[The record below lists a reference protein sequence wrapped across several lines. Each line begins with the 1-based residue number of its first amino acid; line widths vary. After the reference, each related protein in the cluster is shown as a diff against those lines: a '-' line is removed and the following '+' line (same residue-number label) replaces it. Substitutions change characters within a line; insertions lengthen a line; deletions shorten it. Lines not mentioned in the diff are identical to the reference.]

1 MTDGGDTVPLTVRDV
16 MDLRPFRQA
25 TLRAGAA
32 GLDREV
38 RSVTAMEVPDIAP
51 WLHGGEMIVTTGYA
65 LHRNERALIAL
76 VDKLADRNAAALAIK
91 VGRFVEQLPGE
102 MIERAEAR
110 SLPLIEVPAH
120 LSGQELM
127 DPITSAL
134 LHQQADLLRKG
145 EEIHRELTRVAL
157 EGGGYGAIA
166 ETLARL
172 VGNPVTIEDCNLR
185 LLGASTHDGVQDSER
200 LLTLSLGGSPPGT
213 YKRLEELG
221 FIRRL
226 AEEKKPLRLEPLVA
240 GCRSR
245 VIGPVLVDNQL
256 EGYVCIL
263 ESNQPVGDVEM
274 VAAERAATL
283 VALEMVKDRAVQEA
297 QGRLARDFIDDL
309 LNGRI
314 SRRDI
319 AEERARYF
327 GWNLNG
333 TYAVMLIRLDQLSQE
348 ARQELI
354 GRVKS
359 RVFDMI
365 RTLLKSVSPES
376 IAVYRAEGILVLP
389 HISCLKQWRQEVRR
403 LAELIQSNLSAWN
416 ASISVS
422 VGVGSPR
429 TDALELHRSWQEA
442 LEALQIG
449 RRVWGSGSVT
459 LWQGLG
465 LYRLLSHIEPDELAA
480 FVQEHLGPLLAYD
493 EENGTELLTTLEAYF
508 AEEGNHV
515 RVAER
520 LFLHRNTVRY
530 RLQKVEKLLG
540 VNLDDPETRLLLGV
554 CLRIRRLIA

>member
-1 MTDGGDTVPLTVRDV
+1 MALA
-16 MDLRPFRQA
+16 PFRQA
-25 TLRAGAA
+25 TLRAGAD

-38 RSVTAMEVPDIAP
+38 LSVTAMEVPDIAP
-51 WLHGGEMIVTTGYA
+51 WLNVGEMIVTTGYA

-76 VDKLADRNAAALAIK
+76 VDKLADRNVAALAIK
-91 VGRFVEQLPGE
+91 LGRFIERFPPE

-120 LSGQELM
+120 LPGHELIN
-127 DPITSAL
+127 PIASAL

-213 YKRLEELG
+213 YKRLEESG
-221 FIRRL
+221 FLRRL
-226 AEEKKPLRLEPLVA
+226 VEEKKPLRLEPLVE

-245 VIGPVLVDNQL
+245 VIGPVLVDNKL

-263 ESNQPVGDVEM
+263 ESNRPVGDVEM

-309 LNGRI
+309 VNGRI

-327 GWNLNG
+327 GWNLKG
-333 TYAVMLIRLDQLSQE
+333 TYAIMLIRLDQLSQE
-348 ARQELI
+348 SRQELI
-354 GRVKS
+354 GQVKS

-365 RTLLKSVSPES
+365 RTLLKSVSPKS
-376 IAVYRAEGILVLP
+376 IAVYRSEGILVLP
-389 HISCLKQWRQEVRR
+389 HISSLEQWQQEVRR
-403 LAELIQSNLSAWN
+403 LAELIQSNISAWK
-416 ASISVS
+416 ACISVS
-422 VGVGSPR
+422 VGIGSPC
-429 TDALELHRSWQEA
+429 TDALELHRSWREA

-465 LYRLLSHIEPDELAA
+465 LYRLLSHIEPGELAA

-540 VNLDDPETRLLLGV
+540 MSLDDPETRILLAV

>member
-1 MTDGGDTVPLTVRDV
+1 MPLTVRDV

>member
-1 MTDGGDTVPLTVRDV
+1 MPLTVRDV
-16 MDLRPFRQA
+16 MGLRPFRQA
-25 TLRAGAA
+25 TVRAGAA

-38 RSVTAMEVPDIAP
+38 LSVTAMEVPDIAP
-51 WLHGGEMIVTTGYA
+51 WLKGGEMIVTTGYA
-65 LHRNERALIAL
+65 LHQNERALIAL
-76 VDKLADRNAAALAIK
+76 VDKLADRNVAALAIK
-91 VGRFVEQLPGE
+91 VGRFIERLPAE

-110 SLPLIEVPAH
+110 SLPLIELPAH
-120 LSGQELM
+120 LPGSDLIN
-127 DPITSAL
+127 PIASAL
-134 LHQQADLLRKG
+134 LHQQADLLRRG
-145 EEIHRELTRVAL
+145 DEIHRELTRVAL

-172 VGNPVTIEDCNLR
+172 VGNPVTIEDRSLR
-185 LLGASTHDGVQDSER
+185 LLGASTHDGVQDAER

-213 YKRLEELG
+213 YKRLEEAG
-221 FIRRL
+221 FLRRL
-226 AEEKKPLRLEPLVA
+226 AQEKKPLRLEPLVD

-263 ESNQPVGDVEM
+263 ESNRPVGDVEM

-314 SRRDI
+314 SHRDV

-333 TYAVMLIRLDQLSQE
+333 TYAVMLIRFDQLSQE
-348 ARQELI
+348 TRQELI
-354 GRVKS
+354 GQVKS
-359 RVFDMI
+359 RVFDMV
-365 RTLLKSVSPES
+365 RTLLKSVSPKS

-389 HISCLKQWRQEVRR
+389 HISSLEQWRQDAHR

-422 VGVGSPR
+422 VGIGSPR

-465 LYRLLSHIEPDELAA
+465 LYRLLSHVEPDELTA

-493 EENGTELLTTLEAYF
+493 DENGTELLTTLESYF
-508 AEEGNHV
+508 AEDGNHV

-530 RLQKVEKLLG
+530 RLQRVEKLLN
-540 VNLDDPETRLLLGV
+540 VSLDDPETRLLLGV
-554 CLRIRRLIA
+554 CLRVRHLVET